1 VEGLTMSQTKLQR
14 HPVRGAFWGLILGL
28 GIAVYLT
35 LVWPVI
41 GLDDYQAVAV
51 KWALV
56 VGGVMLLSILWGLF
70 GPAKKPK
77 GAAPAYVQSTGWVT
91 HDQAPPAPADEA
103 PPAPDEAPPPPPEG

>member
-1 VEGLTMSQTKLQR
+1 MTQTQLQR
-14 HPVRGAFWGLILGL
+14 HPVRGAVWASSSP

-35 LVWPVI
+35 FVWPVI
-41 GLDDYQAVAV
+41 GLDDYKAVAV

-77 GAAPAYVQSTGWVT
+77 GASPATSRAPG
-91 HDQAPPAPADEA
+91 
-103 PPAPDEAPPPPPEG
+103 G